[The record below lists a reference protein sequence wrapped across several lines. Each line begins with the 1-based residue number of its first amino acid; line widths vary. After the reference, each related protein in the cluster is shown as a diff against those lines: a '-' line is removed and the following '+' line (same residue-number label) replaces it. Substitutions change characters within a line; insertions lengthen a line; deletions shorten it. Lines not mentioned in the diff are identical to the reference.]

1 LNRLISAQ
9 NAGTDCSVNVLG
21 GKTKFW
27 GNSYG
32 YDAWGNLLQKTVTK
46 CSAENL
52 SLTALANNQLAG
64 YGYDAAGNMTSDPT
78 DGATLVYDAENRIA
92 TATKGGVTTTYT
104 YDADGNRVKK
114 STGSTG
120 TLYWYMSP
128 GIVAESDLNGVT
140 QSEYVF
146 FGGERV
152 ARRDGVNGAGG
163 VFYYFSDHL
172 KTASVITDSAGVIK
186 AESDYYPWGGELKF
200 INNDSNHY
208 KFTGKERDAETG
220 LDYFGA
226 RYYSSG
232 LGRWVSA
239 DWSAAPIAVPY
250 ADFGDPQSLNLY
262 TYVRNIPTT
271 GMDPDGH
278 CDNWF
283 CQAAKEQLH
292 IQGGVAIGTVK
303 FVGGAIPGVQIIRNS
318 IHAAKVGN
326 AGLVAE
332 AHATVNALG
341 TMNAVAMGNEKAA
354 TQILT
359 AANNAWNNASTTE
372 KSSFLTQAFLTVGSM
387 VLAGNVSGPAT
398 AAETMSSQLALP
410 PAAGSNPWVGQIT
423 SDVTQVDTVMF
434 RVWGGEAGKVGG
446 WLTPTAPANRLTAIQ
461 DLALPPANS
470 AQWVSGVT
478 VPAGTRI
485 QSGTAAAAFG
495 QAGGAPQVL
504 LLDRIPAQNF
514 GPGQALGVPH

>member
-46 CSAENL
+46 CNAENL

-78 DGATLVYDAENRIA
+78 DGASLVYDAENRIA

-114 STGSTG
+114 ANGSTG
-120 TLYWYMSP
+120 TFYWNMSP
-128 GIVAESDLNGVT
+128 GIVAESDLNGVL

-152 ARRDGVNGAGG
+152 ARKDFPAGV
-163 VFYYFSDHL
+163 VSYYFSDHL

-186 AESDYYPWGGELKF
+186 AEADYYPWGGELQF
-200 INNDSNHY
+200 VNNDSNHY

-239 DWSAAPIAVPY
+239 DWSATPVPVPY
-250 ADFGDPQSLNLY
+250 ADFRDPQSLNLY
-262 TYVRNIPTT
+262 TYVRNVPTT
-271 GMDPDGH
+271 RFDADGHLILPQRGRAAEQEEREREEFEKEEREFAEFLERTNQRIIRDEQLEAQRLFIKNHPDGYDDAEGACH
-278 CDNWF
+278 VRPP
-283 CQAAKEQLH
+283 QAE
-292 IQGGVAIGTVK
+292 
-303 FVGGAIPGVQIIRNS
+303 S
-318 IHAAKVGN
+318 
-326 AGLVAE
+326 
-332 AHATVNALG
+332 
-341 TMNAVAMGNEKAA
+341 
-354 TQILT
+354 
-359 AANNAWNNASTTE
+359 
-372 KSSFLTQAFLTVGSM
+372 
-387 VLAGNVSGPAT
+387 AT
-398 AAETMSSQLALP
+398 AVRAPEQRTTSIR
-410 PAAGSNPWVGQIT
+410 AAGSARPHGNTAG
-423 SDVTQVDTVMF
+423 TQPAQLYALYDKSGNFLKWGVSQAAAGRYDQPELK
-434 RVWGGEAGKVGG
+434 GGEAVVVTSGPRNEMLKMER
-446 WLTPTAPANRLTAIQ
+446 WFTERAPGPQNNEPWR
-461 DLALPPANS
+461 
-470 AQWVSGVT
+470 
-478 VPAGTRI
+478 GTKT
-485 QSGTAAAAFG
+485 S
-495 QAGGAPQVL
+495 P
-504 LLDRIPAQNF
+504 
-514 GPGQALGVPH
+514 QALGQVKTILDLLDKARAGALGRPNQ